1 MIRTI
6 RRPVALALV
15 LLTATVL
22 TACGSGPSRADSAAL
37 VGDRSIGL
45 DSVQAEIRW
54 LLDNVEQA
62 EQAQEQN
69 KLDQFGREVVRS
81 RVVHELVTVAAER
94 EGLEVDPREV
104 DRLIHDNG
112 GVRAIARS
120 TFSEPSR
127 VRGVVRDQLLLQQLT
142 ERYRDRL
149 SVRMV
154 GAMVTESS
162 VEATAERTARD
173 LGERI
178 ARNPDEAER
187 IIAENGHQ
195 PVTEEL
201 TLGRT
206 LDRDPE
212 LATTAV
218 FGAGEGTVVV
228 IQPSRQR
235 VGWLVALVRD
245 RTVGAPG
252 SGESAAREDGAG
264 QAQQVNPQLRYLAG
278 LRQLQPIAEE
288 LGVRINPRYGVWD
301 GAALAPAPSDEE
313 LTGYLLES
321 RTVRP

>member
-22 TACGSGPSRADSAAL
+22 TACGSGPSRADSAAI

-45 DSVQAEIRW
+45 DSVQSEIRW

-69 KLDQFGREVVRS
+69 KLDQFGREIVRS

-94 EGLEVDPREV
+94 EGLEVDPGEV
-104 DRLIHDNG
+104 DRLIRDNG
-112 GVRAIARS
+112 GVQAIARS
-120 TFSEPSR
+120 TFSEPGR

-142 ERYRDRL
+142 GRFRDRL
-149 SVRMV
+149 SVSMV
-154 GAMVTESS
+154 GALVTESS
-162 VEATAERTARD
+162 VEATAERTARE

-178 ARNPDEAER
+178 ARNPEEAEK
-187 IIAENGHQ
+187 IIAEDGHQ
-195 PVTEEL
+195 PVNEEL
-201 TLGRT
+201 TLART

-228 IQPSRQR
+228 IQPSRQQ

-252 SGESAAREDGAG
+252 SADSAAHEDSAG
-264 QAQQVNPQLRYLAG
+264 QTQPVNPQLLYLAG

-301 GAALAPAPSDEE
+301 SAALAPAPNDEE

>member
-15 LLTATVL
+15 LLTAAVL
-22 TACGSGPSRADSAAL
+22 TACGSGPSRTDSAAI

-62 EQAQEQN
+62 EQAREQN

-94 EGLEVDPREV
+94 ENLEVDPREV
-104 DRLIHDNG
+104 DRLIRDNG

-120 TFSEPSR
+120 TFSEPGR

-154 GAMVTESS
+154 GALVTESS

-195 PVTEEL
+195 PVTEDL

-228 IQPSRQR
+228 IQPSRQQ

-252 SGESAAREDGAG
+252 SGESTQEDGTG
-264 QAQQVNPQLRYLAG
+264 QAQSVNPQLRYLAG
-278 LRQLQPIAEE
+278 MRQLQPIAEE

-301 GAALAPAPSDEE
+301 SAALAPAPSDEE